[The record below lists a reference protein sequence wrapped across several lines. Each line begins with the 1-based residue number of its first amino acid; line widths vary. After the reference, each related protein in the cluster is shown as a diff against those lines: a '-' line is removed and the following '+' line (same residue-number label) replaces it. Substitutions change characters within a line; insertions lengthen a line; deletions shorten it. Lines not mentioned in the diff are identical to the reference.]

1 MNVANEAIM
10 LELASTDRTLLE
22 LPQII
27 LVILVILIEFVLAIV
42 IALATWRVIVLGL
55 ENGRRGPM
63 HGQ

>member
-1 MNVANEAIM
+1 MNVTNEAIM

-42 IALATWRVIVLGL
+42 IALATW
-55 ENGRRGPM
+55 
-63 HGQ
+63 